1 MKSWKAQEFGKI
13 EEVLELLEVPEPG
26 APPPNCLTL
35 KVLATGVGLPD
46 VLMTMGKYPL
56 VRTPPVS
63 PGQEVVGIVTAVADD
78 VDFEVGDRVIATSL
92 FTENS
97 GGFSEYCHASRD
109 MAYRVPG
116 GMPDEQ
122 AAGFIIAFQTAH
134 AALVQRL
141 QLQAGE
147 TLLVLGAT
155 GSSGSA
161 AVLLGKALG
170 AKVIAVAGG
179 EEKSAF
185 CATLGADAVVD
196 YRQGSV
202 AEQVRQHVDA
212 VDVIFDAVGGASYDD
227 AVQTIGLHGRVGLIG
242 FSSGSW
248 AKLDPQDM
256 VARSYSA
263 VGVFVACCSREDIA
277 GAYSDLFRLYE
288 EGKIRVPVD
297 KVYSFDEVPL
307 ALGEVAASKLLGK
320 HIVRVADADGD

>member
-1 MKSWKAQEFGKI
+1 
-13 EEVLELLEVPEPG
+13 
-26 APPPNCLTL
+26 
-35 KVLATGVGLPD
+35 
-46 VLMTMGKYPL
+46 
-56 VRTPPVS
+56 
-63 PGQEVVGIVTAVADD
+63 
-78 VDFEVGDRVIATSL
+78 VIATSL
-92 FTENS
+92 FAQDS
-97 GGFSEYCHASRD
+97 GGFSEYCHASVEL
-109 MAYRVPG
+109 ASKVPE

-122 AAGFIIAFQTAH
+122 AAGFIIPFQTAH
-134 AALVQRL
+134 AALVQRM

-185 CATLGADAVVD
+185 CKTLGADAVVD
-196 YRQGSV
+196 YRQGSI

-227 AVQTIGLHGRVGLIG
+227 AVQTIALHGRVGLIG

-248 AKLDPQDM
+248 AKLDPKDM
-256 VARSYSA
+256 VMRSYSA
-263 VGVFVACCSREDIA
+263 VGIFLGCCSPQEIA
-277 GAYSDLFRLYE
+277 GAYSDLFGLYQQ
-288 EGKIRVPVD
+288 GKIRVPVD

-307 ALGEVAASKLLGK
+307 ALTAVAASRLLGK
-320 HIVRVADADGD
+320 HLVRVSHADAD